1 MEKND
6 KINFRGRR
14 LENNQNLRQNEAV
27 SKLRSHARTQ
37 EESVV
42 EYSPINQ
49 FVNGFS
55 PSMAV
60 NSQYLNDNV
69 EGRQFYFSFGSFPA
83 ERSVNLGLKSRFN
96 F

>member
-42 EYSPINQ
+42 KYSSINQ

-60 NSQYLNDNV
+60 NSYLNDNV